1 MLKSRIQL
9 TKLLTLPG
17 IHLQCRQHV
26 LNLYFSGNSMNNLSS
41 YCGLTVSRMRASD
54 TDLPVLSCKVGPTI
68 YIHIKVHTGKYLCSC
83 KVQPLN
89 DDWVSFPIIS
99 HRPQPLKLN
108 FLSSLKW
115 MWNCIFPPL
124 PSYVSS
130 PSSPVLPHS
139 TVLRFI
145 HLCLVRFKMF
155 F

>member
-1 MLKSRIQL
+1 MEKRHLFEIISRTIAFTTLSVACLWVVGSQIQISKI
-9 TKLLTLPG
+9 TDDSDSEFKVAPTFT
-17 IHLQCRQHV
+17 QKYTQ
-26 LNLYFSGNSMNNLSS
+26 
-41 YCGLTVSRMRASD
+41 VS
-54 TDLPVLSCKVGPTI
+54 TYVV
-68 YIHIKVHTGKYLCSC
+68 VKY
-83 KVQPLN
+83 VQPLN

-139 TVLRFI
+139 TVLRFVQ
-145 HLCLVRFKMF
+145 LCLIRYFILNAF
-155 F
+155 CLSIS

>member
-1 MLKSRIQL
+1 MQSR
-9 TKLLTLPG
+9 P
-17 IHLQCRQHV
+17 
-26 LNLYFSGNSMNNLSS
+26 
-41 YCGLTVSRMRASD
+41 
-54 TDLPVLSCKVGPTI
+54 
-68 YIHIKVHTGKYLCSC
+68 YIHTKVHTGKYLCSC

-130 PSSPVLPHS
+130 PSPPLLSYPTPHCCVLF
-139 TVLRFI
+139 TFVLSGKLFCTFFAYRIHGIILVKVYFI
-145 HLCLVRFKMF
+145 LKQSSDNFSSKMTNVKYEIQTKR
-155 F
+155 